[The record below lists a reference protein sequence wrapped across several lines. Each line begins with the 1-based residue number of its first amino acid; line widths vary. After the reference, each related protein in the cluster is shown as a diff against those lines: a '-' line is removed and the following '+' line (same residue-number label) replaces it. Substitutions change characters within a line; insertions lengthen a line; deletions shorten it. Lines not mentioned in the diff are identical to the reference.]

1 MKKYASILMTSALIS
16 SLLLQPTVSAKE
28 NDSSVVE
35 TEAQQEN
42 FIKVIGKIESITEE
56 TKGNYFATVK
66 SNNEEFGFYYNKST
80 VIMNNVGEIV
90 ELSEGVEITA
100 FIDAKNPMLMIYPP
114 RYSPDVVIVQT
125 KKSGTVQLDQ
135 FNEQF
140 LNKKEDLVIKVTEET
155 IIQDLAGK
163 AQAKADIVE
172 KDILIFFDVVLESYP
187 AQTSPSKILVLNK
200 ETSKIDKAITIAN
213 EDYYEVNSVKMIP
226 LRRVAEQLGFQ
237 VDSTG
242 RGAIVSKGNVSFT
255 ITRGTKQ
262 YGYNK
267 ALRYFQQEPELLEK
281 GKTYVPYEM
290 LEQLI
295 ELTETE

>member
-1 MKKYASILMTSALIS
+1 M
-16 SLLLQPTVSAKE
+16 
-28 NDSSVVE
+28 
-35 TEAQQEN
+35 
-42 FIKVIGKIESITEE
+42 
-56 TKGNYFATVK
+56 
-66 SNNEEFGFYYNKST
+66 
-80 VIMNNVGEIV
+80 
-90 ELSEGVEITA
+90 
-100 FIDAKNPMLMIYPP
+100 
-114 RYSPDVVIVQT
+114 
-125 KKSGTVQLDQ
+125 
-135 FNEQF
+135 
-140 LNKKEDLVIKVTEET
+140 
-155 IIQDLAGK
+155 
-163 AQAKADIVE
+163 
-172 KDILIFFDVVLESYP
+172 
-187 AQTSPSKILVLNK
+187 VLNK

>member
-42 FIKVIGKIESITEE
+42 FIKVIGEIESITEE

-66 SNNEEFGFYYNKST
+66 ANNEEFGFYYNKST

-163 AQAKADIVE
+163 AQSKADLVE
-172 KDILIFFDVVLESYP
+172 KDGLIFFDV
-187 AQTSPSKILVLNK
+187 
-200 ETSKIDKAITIAN
+200 
-213 EDYYEVNSVKMIP
+213 
-226 LRRVAEQLGFQ
+226 G
-237 VDSTG
+237 
-242 RGAIVSKGNVSFT
+242 
-255 ITRGTKQ
+255 
-262 YGYNK
+262 
-267 ALRYFQQEPELLEK
+267 
-281 GKTYVPYEM
+281 
-290 LEQLI
+290 
-295 ELTETE
+295 

>member
-42 FIKVIGKIESITEE
+42 FIKVIGEIESITEE

-66 SNNEEFGFYYNKST
+66 ANNEEFGFYYNKST

-172 KDILIFFDVVLESYP
+172 KDVLIFFDVILESYP

-200 ETSKIDKAITIAN
+200 ETSKIDKAITMAN
-213 EDYYEVNSVKMIP
+213 EDYYEVNGVKMIP